1 MPATKISALAA
12 GGASQATDEYV
23 VARAGDNRKIT
34 GANIAAAATAVGTLT
49 SGAIGAGFTA
59 IPNTALA
66 NSSITINGTP
76 VSLGGTAT
84 ISASAAGSNT
94 QVQFNSSGSLAGDSG
109 FTFSS
114 TNKAMTLGGATI
126 TANAPVLDLTQ
137 TWNNAAVTFT
147 GLRFNVTDTASNA
160 ASLLFDLQTGGTS
173 RLSVRKDGRLRVPQ
187 LGYDVCSIEF
197 GSASHGFSFWLA
209 QQHISWI
216 VQGAIGLTF
225 TGGSNGTH
233 VIGSNQSFSFAS
245 AANPASGGSD
255 TYLFR
260 DAAGIIAQ
268 RSGANAQTQRLYR
281 TFTDASNHERLSFG
295 WSSSTAIIATESA
308 GTGTRGNLAFGTA
321 ALATSATRGHLM
333 IPSCAGVATGVPADI
348 PTGQVALIFDSTNNK
363 LGVYDGGW
371 IWTAALT

>member
-49 SGAIGAGFTA
+49 SGAIGAGFTP

-137 TWNNAAVTFT
+137 TWNNAAVVFT
-147 GLRFNVTDTASNA
+147 GIKFNATNTASNA
-160 ASLLFDLQTGGTS
+160 TSNLIDLQVGGSS
-173 RLSVRKDGRLRVPQ
+173 RFRVDVGGSVVTEATYFVLKN
-187 LGYDVCSIEF
+187 
-197 GSASHGFSFWLA
+197 A
-209 QQHISWI
+209 
-216 VQGAIGLTF
+216 GLWME
-225 TGGSNGTH
+225 TGGSQTFFRFGSPSATVIFGIATSSFQLGVATEFGWNAGTPF
-233 VIGSNQSFSFAS
+233 QSTF
-245 AANPASGGSD
+245 D
-255 TYLFR
+255 LRLVR
-260 DAAGIIAQ
+260 DAADTLAQ
-268 RSGANAQTQRLYR
+268 RRTTTAQTFRLYR
-281 TFTDASNHERLSFG
+281 TFTDASNYERLSFG
-295 WSSSTAIIATESA
+295 WSSSTAIVATEGA